1 MKTKPRNHV
10 VLALLKSR
18 RKSGSHEKSKK
29 SIRRKEN
36 VKLSQGKY
44 EKS

>member
-29 SIRRKEN
+29 SIRRQETM
-36 VKLSQGKY
+36 KLSKGNY